1 MPFLPIIWP
10 PVGKSG
16 PKIYFW
22 RSEILQSGFLIR
34 YKDAS
39 ITSPKLCGAILV
51 AIPTAI
57 PDAPLTKR
65 FGNWD
70 GKTEGSFVV
79 SS

>member
-1 MPFLPIIWP
+1 M
-10 PVGKSG
+10 
-16 PKIYFW
+16 
-22 RSEILQSGFLIR
+22 
-34 YKDAS
+34 
-39 ITSPKLCGAILV
+39 TSPKLCGAILV

-57 PDAPLTKR
+57 PEAPLTKR